1 MGCALNS
8 GQHTLVRDLE
18 DGPQHLV
25 LLLALVA
32 RVLGVFEA
40 VLEFEEG
47 VFDVV
52 EAVGRGFAVF
62 ACASYRWH
70 GGRFP

>member
-1 MGCALNS
+1 MG
-8 GQHTLVRDLE
+8 DLE

-32 RVLGVFEA
+32 RVLGVFEP
-40 VLEFEEG
+40 VLELEEG

-62 ACASYRWH
+62 AGAAYRWH
-70 GGRFP
+70 DVCLWFAFG